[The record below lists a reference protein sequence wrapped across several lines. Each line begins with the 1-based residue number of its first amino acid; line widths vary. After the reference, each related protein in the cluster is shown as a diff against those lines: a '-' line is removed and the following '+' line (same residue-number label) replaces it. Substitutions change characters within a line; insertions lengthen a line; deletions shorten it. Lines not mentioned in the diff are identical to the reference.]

1 MDVVNLETGPLAS
14 VAMEALGH
22 IGICGALPL
31 LVNDSSPGQF
41 ILQEPVCNI
50 YVSFQLMDLLYQG
63 LKCWKFCK
71 KD

>member
-1 MDVVNLETGPLAS
+1 MDVVNLETAQLAS

-41 ILQEPVCNI
+41 IPRACL
-50 YVSFQLMDLLYQG
+50 
-63 LKCWKFCK
+63 
-71 KD
+71 